1 MRVRA
6 RWIVAIGWSWLGLAG
21 VAFAAPASAPSPVVQ
36 HYQAYRAAFEQGD
49 LALAESEAAR
59 ALAASVEQNGDA
71 PPTAALALNL
81 ARLRLIRNQHST
93 AIEPA
98 RQALAIAEQHGD
110 ASGVDV
116 HVARLVLGRAEL
128 PGGDV
133 TAMERLLQAV
143 RAAQGA
149 PGMDDDAYPAAVELA
164 IAAHDAGRY
173 PLAREAWLAS
183 ARFAKGSS
191 INADYARA
199 RAKLGEATARIA
211 LFATV
216 PVAPGRAPVREFEA
230 ADALLAEAMDL
241 VHDQAVQ
248 SAAGGELTRAQ
259 ALFGEA
265 AALKA
270 ALSAKLHS
278 DERDRWIKT
287 EPKKRALEIGVTD
300 PSLPQCE
307 RRLIARP
314 EPDYPPAKRVK
325 NGVGA
330 VVMKALMDE
339 SGAVTRV
346 QVAGAAGGQE
356 FTDAVTAAA
365 RQWRVEKD
373 DDSVAGCQ
381 MAREVFLIVAFR
393 FSRD

>member
-1 MRVRA
+1 
-6 RWIVAIGWSWLGLAG
+6 
-21 VAFAAPASAPSPVVQ
+21 VQ
-36 HYQAYRAAFEQGD
+36 HYQAYRTAFEQGD

-59 ALAASVEQNGDA
+59 ALAASVEQSGDA
-71 PPTAALALNL
+71 PPTAALALSL
-81 ARLRLIRNQHST
+81 AKLRLIRKQHST

-133 TAMERLLQAV
+133 AAMERLLQAV

-183 ARFAKGSS
+183 ARFANGSS

-199 RAKLGEATARIA
+199 RAKLGEVAARIA
-211 LFATV
+211 PFATV
-216 PVAPGRAPVREFEA
+216 PVAPARAPVREFEA

-270 ALSAKLHS
+270 ALSAKLTS
-278 DERDRWIKT
+278 DERDQWINT
-287 EPKKRALEIGVTD
+287 EPKKQAAEIGVTD
-300 PSLPQCE
+300 TSLPQCE
-307 RRLIARP
+307 RRWITRP
-314 EPDYPPAKRVK
+314 KPAYPPAKRVE

-330 VVMKALMDE
+330 VAMKALLDE

-365 RQWRVEKD
+365 RQWRVEKR
-373 DDSVAGCQ
+373 DDSVPGCQ
-381 MAREVFLIVAFR
+381 MAREVFFTVAFR
-393 FSRD
+393 FSPD